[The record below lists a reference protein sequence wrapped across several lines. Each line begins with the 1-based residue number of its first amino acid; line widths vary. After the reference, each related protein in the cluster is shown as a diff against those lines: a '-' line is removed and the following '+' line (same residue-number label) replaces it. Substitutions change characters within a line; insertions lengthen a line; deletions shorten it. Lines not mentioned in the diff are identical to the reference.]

1 MGARQEHDWQFF
13 RKCKKFVM
21 MFLLNSL
28 VILLSRP
35 FLSIQDD
42 YLNHESF
49 WKFLKGWTIK
59 NFFVGIGLKWTDIS
73 NYFLLGK
80 VSPNK
85 DIKCRFNNLNFSSTS
100 KVTHQFLY
108 RPRPLSFL
116 PLPLN
121 CTRCV
126 TRSPNISWRRSIKP
140 FLYCVRRERVRTSKH
155 TSSKIAKK

>member
-1 MGARQEHDWQFF
+1 MQKVCNDVFAQLTGYIVVKIFF
-13 RKCKKFVM
+13 INTRR
-21 MFLLNSL
+21 LLKWR
-28 VILLSRP
+28 V
-35 FLSIQDD
+35 
-42 YLNHESF
+42 
-49 WKFLKGWTIK
+49 FLKVFEMVNNKKLLTK
-59 NFFVGIGLKWTDIS
+59 NKFFFVGIGLKWTDIS
-73 NYFLLGK
+73 NNFLLSR

-100 KVTHQFLY
+100 KVTHRFLY

-140 FLYCVRRERVRTSKH
+140 FLYCVRREGSERQNILRQK
-155 TSSKIAKK
+155 